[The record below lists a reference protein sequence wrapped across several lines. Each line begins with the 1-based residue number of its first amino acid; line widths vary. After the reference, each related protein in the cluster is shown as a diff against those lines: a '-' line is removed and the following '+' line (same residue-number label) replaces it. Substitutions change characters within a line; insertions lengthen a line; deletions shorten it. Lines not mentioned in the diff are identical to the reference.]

1 RGADAAEFPVTA
13 QGGGDDLFGLG
24 GLRPDVVPDRDGPG
38 DDVVAQ
44 PSQAFGLDLDHVPRP
59 HGTRVGGGA
68 RQQHVARV
76 QGDRAGDVGGE
87 VVHVQLHLV
96 GAAVLDQLA
105 VDVGPQV
112 LAAEVPVGDE
122 AGPKGAERVGA
133 LDPEHR
139 ARVGVAEVVQAVVV
153 GDGVAGDVR
162 ARVGGRDVAAG
173 PADDDRD
180 LALVVEVPAPFRADD
195 RAPVGVERRDRL

>member
-1 RGADAAEFPVTA
+1 MVMAWSGQTSAASSTASRRESSGSLSYSRCPSSLIRKTSGAEKTHCPWSWQTSMSTMTFMSLPPRGADAAEFPVTA

-76 QGDRAGDVGGE
+76 QGDRAGDVGDE
-87 VVHVQLHLV
+87 VVHVPLHLV

-139 ARVGVAEVVQAVVV
+139 A
-153 GDGVAGDVR
+153 
-162 ARVGGRDVAAG
+162 
-173 PADDDRD
+173 
-180 LALVVEVPAPFRADD
+180 
-195 RAPVGVERRDRL
+195 